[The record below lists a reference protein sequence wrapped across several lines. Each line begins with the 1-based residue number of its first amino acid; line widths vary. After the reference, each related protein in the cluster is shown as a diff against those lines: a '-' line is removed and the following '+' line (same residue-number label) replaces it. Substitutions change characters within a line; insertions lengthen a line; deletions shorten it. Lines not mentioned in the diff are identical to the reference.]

1 MSISVA
7 LLVICLIIVSY
18 TLGFV
23 SGTSSRWKDETEK
36 HIRGLEATIEKR
48 GKQIET
54 QTREI
59 EVLTADLKS
68 TKDGICTNFEDVNR
82 RLDEV
87 EYTIQAEPDISEITD
102 RLNKM
107 SDILIGLMHVEGS
120 QGEETNTKTEDEM
133 PSYTL
138 LDMVDKKEEKS
149 YDERT

>member
-18 TLGFV
+18 MLGFV
-23 SGTSSRWKDETEK
+23 SGTSSQWKDATEK

-68 TKDGICTNFEDVNR
+68 TKDACLTSFEDIGNR
-82 RLDEV
+82 LNEL
-87 EYTIQAEPDISEITD
+87 ESEPDVAEITD

-138 LDMVDKKEEKS
+138 MDMVDKKEEEH
-149 YDERT
+149 YDE

>member
-23 SGTSSRWKDETEK
+23 SGTSSQWKDETEK

-59 EVLTADLKS
+59 EVLTADLNT
-68 TKDGICTNFEDVNR
+68 TKNACLTNFEDIGNR
-82 RLDEV
+82 LNEL
-87 EYTIQAEPDISEITD
+87 ESEPDVAEITD

-107 SDILIGLMHVEGS
+107 SDILIGLMHAEGS
-120 QGEETNTKTEDEM
+120 QGEMAHATSAEAV
-133 PSYTL
+133 PAYSL
-138 LDMVDKKEEKS
+138 LDMVDKKEEES
-149 YDERT
+149 YDE

>member
-23 SGTSSRWKDETEK
+23 SGTSSQWKDETEK

-59 EVLTADLKS
+59 EVLTADLNT
-68 TKDGICTNFEDVNR
+68 TKNACLTNFEDIGNR
-82 RLDEV
+82 LNEL
-87 EYTIQAEPDISEITD
+87 ESEPDVAEITD

-138 LDMVDKKEEKS
+138 MDMVDKKEEEH
-149 YDERT
+149 YDE

>member
-1 MSISVA
+1 MSISVV

-18 TLGFV
+18 MLGFV
-23 SGTSSRWKDETEK
+23 FGTSSQWKDETEK

-59 EVLTADLKS
+59 EVLTADLNA
-68 TKDGICTNFEDVNR
+68 TKNACLTNFEDIGNR
-82 RLDEV
+82 LNELESESDV
-87 EYTIQAEPDISEITD
+87 AEITD

-138 LDMVDKKEEKS
+138 MDMVDKKEEEH
-149 YDERT
+149 YDE

>member
-18 TLGFV
+18 MLGFV
-23 SGTSSRWKDETEK
+23 SGTSSQWKDATEK

-68 TKDGICTNFEDVNR
+68 TKDGFCTNFEDVNR

-138 LDMVDKKEEKS
+138 MDMVDKKEEEH
-149 YDERT
+149 YDE

>member
-23 SGTSSRWKDETEK
+23 SGTSSQWKDGVEK
-36 HIRGLEATIEKR
+36 HIRGLEATLEKQGRMIEN
-48 GKQIET
+48 

-59 EVLTADLKS
+59 EVLTQDLKM
-68 TKDGICTNFEDVNR
+68 TKNGFLTNFEDANR

-87 EYTIQAEPDISEITD
+87 EYTIQSEPDVSEITD

-107 SDILIGLMHVEGS
+107 SDILVNLLHVEGS
-120 QGEETNTKTEDEM
+120 QGEGVHTTTTGEM

-138 LDMVDKKEEKS
+138 LDMIDEKEGES
-149 YDERT
+149 HAE

>member
-1 MSISVA
+1 MSIIIA

-18 TLGFV
+18 MLGFV
-23 SGTSSRWKDETEK
+23 SGTSSQWKDETEK
-36 HIRGLEATIEKR
+36 HIRGLEAIIEKR
-48 GKQIET
+48 GKQIEI

-68 TKDGICTNFEDVNR
+68 TKDGICTNFEDFQN
-82 RLDEV
+82 RLDILESESDV
-87 EYTIQAEPDISEITD
+87 AEITD

-120 QGEETNTKTEDEM
+120 QGEGTNTKTEDEM

-138 LDMVDKKEEKS
+138 MDMVDKKEEEH
-149 YDERT
+149 YDE

>member
-23 SGTSSRWKDETEK
+23 SGTSSQWKDETEK

-68 TKDGICTNFEDVNR
+68 IKDGIYMNFEDFHN
-82 RLDEV
+82 RLDNLESESDV
-87 EYTIQAEPDISEITD
+87 AEITD

-107 SDILIGLMHVEGS
+107 SDMLIGLMYVEGS
-120 QGEETNTKTEDEM
+120 QGEGVHTKTKDEM
-133 PSYTL
+133 TSYTL
-138 LDMVDKKEEKS
+138 LDMMDKKEEER
-149 YDERT
+149 YDE

>member
-1 MSISVA
+1 MSISVV

-23 SGTSSRWKDETEK
+23 SGTSSQWKDETEK

-48 GKQIET
+48 GKQIEI

-68 TKDGICTNFEDVNR
+68 TKDGICTNFEDFQN
-82 RLDEV
+82 RLDNLES
-87 EYTIQAEPDISEITD
+87 EPDVAEITD

-120 QGEETNTKTEDEM
+120 QEEAVNTKTEDEM

-138 LDMVDKKEEKS
+138 MDMVDKKEEEH
-149 YDERT
+149 YDE

>member
-18 TLGFV
+18 MLGFV
-23 SGTSSRWKDETEK
+23 SGTSSQWKDGTEK

-87 EYTIQAEPDISEITD
+87 EYTIQSEPDVSEITD

-107 SDILIGLMHVEGS
+107 SDILVNLLHVEGS
-120 QGEETNTKTEDEM
+120 QGEAVVTKTEGQM

-138 LDMVDKKEEKS
+138 LDMIDEKEE
-149 YDERT
+149 EHHAE

>member
-23 SGTSSRWKDETEK
+23 SGTSSQWKNETEK

-48 GKQIET
+48 GKQIEN
-54 QTREI
+54 QTREN
-59 EVLTADLKS
+59 EVLTQDLKM
-68 TKDGICTNFEDVNR
+68 TKNGLLTNFEDVNR

-87 EYTIQAEPDISEITD
+87 EYTIQSYPDISEITD

-138 LDMVDKKEEKS
+138 MDMVNKKEEER
-149 YDERT
+149 YDE

>member
-23 SGTSSRWKDETEK
+23 SGTSSQWKDETEK

-59 EVLTADLKS
+59 EVLTADLNA
-68 TKDGICTNFEDVNR
+68 TKNACLTNFEDIGNR
-82 RLDEV
+82 LNEL
-87 EYTIQAEPDISEITD
+87 ESEPDVAEITD

-138 LDMVDKKEEKS
+138 MNMVDKKEEEH
-149 YDERT
+149 YDE

>member
-18 TLGFV
+18 MLGFV
-23 SGTSSRWKDETEK
+23 SGTSSQWKDATEK

-68 TKDGICTNFEDVNR
+68 TKDACLTNFEDIGNR
-82 RLDEV
+82 LNEL
-87 EYTIQAEPDISEITD
+87 ESEPDVAEITD

-138 LDMVDKKEEKS
+138 MDMVDKKEEAH
-149 YDERT
+149 YDE

>member
-1 MSISVA
+1 MSISIA

-23 SGTSSRWKDETEK
+23 SGTSSQWKDETEK
-36 HIRGLEATIEKR
+36 HIHGLEATIEKR

-68 TKDGICTNFEDVNR
+68 TKDGFCMKFEDVNR

-107 SDILIGLMHVEGS
+107 SDILVNLLHAEGS
-120 QGEETNTKTEDEM
+120 QGEMAHATSAEAV
-133 PSYTL
+133 PAYSL
-138 LDMVDKKEEKS
+138 LDMVDKKEEEH
-149 YDERT
+149 YDE

>member
-23 SGTSSRWKDETEK
+23 SGTSSQWKDETEK
-36 HIRGLEATIEKR
+36 HIRGLEATLEKQGRMIEN
-48 GKQIET
+48 

-59 EVLTADLKS
+59 EVLTQDLKM
-68 TKDGICTNFEDVNR
+68 TKNGLLTNFEDVNR

-87 EYTIQAEPDISEITD
+87 EYTIQSEPDVSEITD

-107 SDILIGLMHVEGS
+107 SDILVNLLHVEGS
-120 QGEETNTKTEDEM
+120 QGEMVHTTPTEEV
-133 PSYTL
+133 PSYSL
-138 LDMVDKKEEKS
+138 LDMIDEKE
-149 YDERT
+149 DENHAE

>member
-1 MSISVA
+1 MSISVV

-18 TLGFV
+18 MLGFV
-23 SGTSSRWKDETEK
+23 SGTSSQWKNETEK

-48 GKQIET
+48 GKQIEN
-54 QTREI
+54 QTREN
-59 EVLTADLKS
+59 EVLAQDLKM
-68 TKDGICTNFEDVNR
+68 TKNGLLTNFEEVNR
-82 RLDEV
+82 HLDEV
-87 EYTIQAEPDISEITD
+87 EYTIQSYPDISEITD

-138 LDMVDKKEEKS
+138 MDMVNKKEEER
-149 YDERT
+149 YDE

>member
-18 TLGFV
+18 MLGFV
-23 SGTSSRWKDETEK
+23 SGTSSQWKDETEK
-36 HIRGLEATIEKR
+36 HIRGLEAAIEKR

-59 EVLTADLKS
+59 EVLTQDLKM
-68 TKDGICTNFEDVNR
+68 TKNGFLTNFEDVNR

-87 EYTIQAEPDISEITD
+87 EYTIQSEPDVSEITD

-107 SDILIGLMHVEGS
+107 SDILVNIMHVEGS
-120 QGEETNTKTEDEM
+120 RGEEVHTMATGEM

-138 LDMVDKKEEKS
+138 LDMIDEKE
-149 YDERT
+149 DEHYAE

>member
-23 SGTSSRWKDETEK
+23 SGTSSQWKDETEK
-36 HIRGLEATIEKR
+36 HIRGLEAIIEKR
-48 GKQIET
+48 GKQIEI

-68 TKDGICTNFEDVNR
+68 TKDGICTNFEDFQN
-82 RLDEV
+82 RLDNLESESDV
-87 EYTIQAEPDISEITD
+87 AEITD

-133 PSYTL
+133 SSYTL
-138 LDMVDKKEEKS
+138 LDMVDKKEEEH
-149 YDERT
+149 YDE

>member
-1 MSISVA
+1 MSISVG

-18 TLGFV
+18 MLGFV
-23 SGTSSRWKDETEK
+23 SGTSSQWKDETEK
-36 HIRGLEATIEKR
+36 RIRGLEVTIEKR

-138 LDMVDKKEEKS
+138 MDMVNKKEEEH
-149 YDERT
+149 YDE

>member
-18 TLGFV
+18 MLGFV
-23 SGTSSRWKDETEK
+23 SGTSSQWKDETEK

-48 GKQIET
+48 GKQIEI

-68 TKDGICTNFEDVNR
+68 TKDGICTNFEDFQN
-82 RLDEV
+82 RLDNLESESDV
-87 EYTIQAEPDISEITD
+87 AEITD

-120 QGEETNTKTEDEM
+120 QGEGTNTKTEDEM
-133 PSYTL
+133 PPYSL
-138 LDMVDKKEEKS
+138 LDMVDKKEEES
-149 YDERT
+149 YDE

>member
-23 SGTSSRWKDETEK
+23 SGTSSQWKDETEK
-36 HIRGLEATIEKR
+36 HIRGLEATLEKQGRMIEN
-48 GKQIET
+48 

-59 EVLTADLKS
+59 EVLTQDLKM
-68 TKDGICTNFEDVNR
+68 TKNGFLTNFEDVNR

-87 EYTIQAEPDISEITD
+87 EYTIQSEPDVSEITD

-107 SDILIGLMHVEGS
+107 SDILVNLLHVEGS
-120 QGEETNTKTEDEM
+120 QGEMVHTTPTEEV
-133 PSYTL
+133 PSYSL
-138 LDMVDKKEEKS
+138 LDMIDEKEE
-149 YDERT
+149 EHHAE

>member
-1 MSISVA
+1 MSISIA

-23 SGTSSRWKDETEK
+23 SGTSSQWKDETEK
-36 HIRGLEATIEKR
+36 YIRRLEATIEKR

-59 EVLTADLKS
+59 EVLTADLNA
-68 TKDGICTNFEDVNR
+68 TKNACLTNFEDIGNR
-82 RLDEV
+82 LNEL
-87 EYTIQAEPDISEITD
+87 ESEPDVSEITD

-107 SDILIGLMHVEGS
+107 SDILIGLMRVEGS

-138 LDMVDKKEEKS
+138 MDMVDKKEEKC
-149 YDERT
+149 YDE

>member
-23 SGTSSRWKDETEK
+23 SGTSSQWKDETEK

-48 GKQIET
+48 GKQIEI

-120 QGEETNTKTEDEM
+120 QGEETNTKTKDEM

-138 LDMVDKKEEKS
+138 MDMVDKKEEEH
-149 YDERT
+149 YDE

>member
-23 SGTSSRWKDETEK
+23 FGTSSQWKDETEK

-59 EVLTADLKS
+59 EVLTADLNT
-68 TKDGICTNFEDVNR
+68 TKNACLTNFEDIGNR
-82 RLDEV
+82 LNELESESDV
-87 EYTIQAEPDISEITD
+87 AEITD

-133 PSYTL
+133 SPYTL
-138 LDMVDKKEEKS
+138 LDMVDKKEEER
-149 YDERT
+149 YDE

>member
-23 SGTSSRWKDETEK
+23 SGTSSQWKDETEK

-68 TKDGICTNFEDVNR
+68 TKDACLTNFEDIGNR
-82 RLDEV
+82 LNELGS
-87 EYTIQAEPDISEITD
+87 EPDVSEITD

-138 LDMVDKKEEKS
+138 IDMVDKKEEEH
-149 YDERT
+149 YDE

>member
-23 SGTSSRWKDETEK
+23 SGTSSQWKNETEK
-36 HIRGLEATIEKR
+36 HICGLEATIEKR
-48 GKQIET
+48 GKQIEN
-54 QTREI
+54 QTREN
-59 EVLTADLKS
+59 EVLTQDLKM
-68 TKDGICTNFEDVNR
+68 TKNGLLTNFEDVNR

-87 EYTIQAEPDISEITD
+87 EYTIQSYPDISEITD

-138 LDMVDKKEEKS
+138 MDMVDKKEEEH
-149 YDERT
+149 YDE